1 MADGVIRHKPG
12 FTAVQN
18 TVARD
23 ENLSLRAKG
32 LFLVI
37 QADITIPN
45 KVCKKSDFFNKA
57 CEGEKAFES
66 AWNDLKEAGYLK
78 THVYTRDG
86 KFVNEYELLDEAVPG
101 PHTFY
106 YDKTGKVTRTNLDL
120 VGQRAAQ
127 AEKQREYWKE
137 IKKQQE
143 EAKKEEPDESDRTPE
158 KGVTDRSYQN
168 GTYANGTNGNSTNGD
183 GGNNNKTI
191 PKTENKTDNPIHHHQ
206 EEQNSKAE
214 VADDD
219 GSEKC
224 NVLPLEEQI
233 KKNIEYDRLC
243 MEHPENV
250 KLFDYIVK
258 IMSEMLTAFGPRV
271 YISRNH
277 YENVESVRKNI
288 GSLRYDDIVSLVEQL
303 PDRTERKISDPASF
317 MKTCL
322 FNARERMN
330 AVCYTNKK
338 DERRNGHQYDFK
350 ALMDFINA

>member
-1 MADGVIRHKPG
+1 M
-12 FTAVQN
+12 
-18 TVARD
+18 
-23 ENLSLRAKG
+23 
-32 LFLVI
+32 
-37 QADITIPN
+37 
-45 KVCKKSDFFNKA
+45 
-57 CEGEKAFES
+57 
-66 AWNDLKEAGYLK
+66 
-78 THVYTRDG
+78 
-86 KFVNEYELLDEAVPG
+86 
-101 PHTFY
+101 
-106 YDKTGKVTRTNLDL
+106 KVT
-120 VGQRAAQ
+120 V
-127 AEKQREYWKE
+127 
-137 IKKQQE
+137 
-143 EAKKEEPDESDRTPE
+143 PP
-158 KGVTDRSYQN
+158 KGVTDRSYPN

-191 PKTENKTDNPIHHHQ
+191 PKTESKTDNPIHHHQ
-206 EEQNSKAE
+206 EEQNSKVE

-219 GSEKC
+219 GPEKH

-277 YENVESVRKNI
+277 YENVESIRKNI

-322 FNARERMN
+322 FNARERAN